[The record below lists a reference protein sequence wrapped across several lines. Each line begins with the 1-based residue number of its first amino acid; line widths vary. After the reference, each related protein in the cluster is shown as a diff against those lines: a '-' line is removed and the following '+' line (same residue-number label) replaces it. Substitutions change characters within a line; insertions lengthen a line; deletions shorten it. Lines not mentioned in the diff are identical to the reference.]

1 MKLISRLARLKVEAL
16 CSKYKP
22 QSSLRTDGTS
32 RSANILSSGSD
43 PPMTKMVK
51 SKRSSSKP
59 LPTASSI
66 RKASYQEIA
75 AMHHNQN
82 SLPLDRS
89 GSDQSIIALLS
100 RQDSAQVLSIW
111 TNDRICEYL
120 LASDT
125 RRHTW
130 HAWLAA
136 NGNFISD
143 AVETYR
149 FLTFAKSRQIL
160 TDAFDSC
167 PAGMISTLG
176 KLGPYARPRPIY
188 VAIHQALMAAGPLAN
203 HLYQATEFRDDDI
216 LSLASASTMPVS
228 NRVLRSLLKCKIPA
242 PELVELLWVIA
253 RLSPM
258 HDEQRLVRA
267 IVQGRQPPAILANLF
282 SLMPFPNPPFEQ
294 VGALAP
300 ITTAEQLRKAGHEFD
315 NCLKGGEELAYALAS
330 IQSAQRYFYRWDGE
344 HPTLLAFCRCG
355 STGWILAERSGP
367 ANARVSQVTV
377 NQIGEVL
384 SGIPN
389 VLVGKRGAG
398 MLEWICA
405 R

>member
-1 MKLISRLARLKVEAL
+1 
-16 CSKYKP
+16 
-22 QSSLRTDGTS
+22 
-32 RSANILSSGSD
+32 
-43 PPMTKMVK
+43 
-51 SKRSSSKP
+51 
-59 LPTASSI
+59 
-66 RKASYQEIA
+66 
-75 AMHHNQN
+75 MHHNQN

-120 LASDT
+120 LASDS

-136 NGNFISD
+136 HGSINV
-143 AVETYR
+143 VETYR

-160 TDAFDSC
+160 MDAFGSC
-167 PAGMISTLG
+167 PPGMISALG
-176 KLGPYARPRPIY
+176 KLGPYARPKHVYI
-188 VAIHQALMAAGPLAN
+188 ALHQALIAAGPLAN
-203 HLYQATEFRDDDI
+203 HLCQATEFRDDDI
-216 LSLASASTMPVS
+216 LSLASASTMSVS
-228 NRVLRSLLKCKIPA
+228 NRVLRSLLKCKISA

-258 HDEQRLVRA
+258 HDEQRLVHA
-267 IVQGRQPPAILANLF
+267 IIQGRQPAAILANLF
-282 SLMPFPNPPFEQ
+282 SLMPFPDAPFEQ
-294 VGALAP
+294 VGDLAP
-300 ITTAEQLRKAGHEFD
+300 ITTSEQLREAGHEFN

-330 IQSAQRYFYRWDGE
+330 VQSGQRYFYRWNGDP
-344 HPTLLAFCRCG
+344 PTLLAFCRCG

-367 ANARVSQVTV
+367 ANARVSQLAV